1 MFYEVLK
8 DQWLNILILT
18 LALFTIIIILQ
29 VAESKKEQT
38 KSIVPSNYDTQR
50 QS

>member
-8 DQWLNILILT
+8 DQWLNILVLT

-29 VAESKKEQT
+29 VSESKKE
-38 KSIVPSNYDTQR
+38 KAKFIVPSNYNNKR